1 MTRFKDRDDA
11 GRSLARAL
19 FDYRNSDAVV
29 LGIPRGGVPVAY
41 RVASEL
47 GMPLDVIIVRKL
59 GVPGQPEVAMG
70 AVGEDGV
77 LIVNQDVLA
86 AVSVSEAELA
96 REVADER
103 REVVDRAGRLR
114 GDAQPQPLT
123 GRTAIIVDDGV
134 ATGATT
140 RAACEVAR
148 AHGASK
154 VVLAVPVGAADTL
167 AALRTV
173 ADDVVC
179 LSVPRHFWAVG
190 EAYEDF
196 SQVPDRDVVAM
207 IERAS
212 GEHH

>member
-86 AVSVSEAELA
+86 AVSVSEAEFA

-114 GDAQPQPLT
+114 GDAPPQPLT

>member
-19 FDYRNSDAVV
+19 FDYRNSDPVV

>member
-1 MTRFKDRDDA
+1 MEKFTDREDA
-11 GRSLARAL
+11 GLQLARAL
-19 FDYRNSDAVV
+19 KGYRDSDAVV

-41 RVASEL
+41 CVASEL
-47 GMPLDVIIVRKL
+47 RLPLDVIIVRKL
-59 GVPGQPEVAMG
+59 GVPGRPEVAMG

-77 LIVNQDVLA
+77 LVTNEEVRA
-86 AVSVSEAELA
+86 AVMVSDAEFTRVA
-96 REVADER
+96 ASERDEVI
-103 REVVDRAGRLR
+103 DRADRLR
-114 GDAQPQPLT
+114 GGVPPQSLT

-167 AALRTV
+167 ASLEAV

-179 LSVPRHFWAVG
+179 LSVPRYFWAVG
-190 EAYEDF
+190 EAYRDF
-196 SQVPDRDVVAM
+196 RQVPDRDVVALL
-207 IERAS
+207 ERAS
-212 GEHH
+212 ARRG

>member
-19 FDYRNSDAVV
+19 FDYRDSDAVV

>member
-1 MTRFKDRDDA
+1 
-11 GRSLARAL
+11 
-19 FDYRNSDAVV
+19 
-29 LGIPRGGVPVAY
+29 
-41 RVASEL
+41 
-47 GMPLDVIIVRKL
+47 
-59 GVPGQPEVAMG
+59 
-70 AVGEDGV
+70 
-77 LIVNQDVLA
+77 
-86 AVSVSEAELA
+86 VSVSEAEFA

>member
-11 GRSLARAL
+11 GRSLAGAL
-19 FDYRNSDAVV
+19 FDYRDSDAVV
-29 LGIPRGGVPVAY
+29 LGIPRGGVPVAN